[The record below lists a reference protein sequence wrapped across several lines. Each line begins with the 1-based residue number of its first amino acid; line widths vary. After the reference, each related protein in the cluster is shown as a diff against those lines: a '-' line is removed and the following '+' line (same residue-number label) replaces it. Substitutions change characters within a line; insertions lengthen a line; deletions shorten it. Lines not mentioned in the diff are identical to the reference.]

1 MPKGVTACR
10 RAWARLSL
18 PPGSSST
25 ASMAAA
31 SAKPAWKAAGTA
43 AYEWLA
49 RRAEIDVDRI
59 GIIGNSFGSY
69 FATIAAA
76 WEPRF
81 GAVAVSSICF
91 EPGGGT
97 IFDQASPTFKR
108 RFMYMA
114 GFTDE
119 ARFDRFRRG
128 MTLKEHAARIRT
140 PYLCVAGER
149 DELCPIEWAGRT
161 LDALSDA
168 ELIELRGECAA
179 DADSLRVLEAYLDR
193 RLGSDWRNA
202 QQQQPP
208 RGPRTDMTHD
218 EALAVLGL
226 SEGATADEI
235 RAAHRRLIQRMHPD
249 VGGTADLAARINRA
263 KDVLLGG

>member
-1 MPKGVTACR
+1 MPAVLLALVVLAVMALGL
-10 RAWARLSL
+10 AWLLR
-18 PPGSSST
+18 
-25 ASMAAA
+25 
-31 SAKPAWKAAGTA
+31 AKPSA
-43 AYEWLA
+43 LA
-49 RRAEIDVDRI
+49 RVLRIVLVVLGGIGVGAMLIFGLRFLPGLLPELLGLAGIVITALIARAARHRPSGGFSSPGHGQRTEVRTAFLQAWIDH
-59 GIIGNSFGSY
+59 GS
-69 FATIAAA
+69 
-76 WEPRF
+76 
-81 GAVAVSSICF
+81 GDV
-91 EPGGGT
+91 GGT
-97 IFDQASPTFKR
+97 ILTG
-108 RFMYMA
+108 RF
-114 GFTDE
+114 
-119 ARFDRFRRG
+119 
-128 MTLKEHAARIRT
+128 
-140 PYLCVAGER
+140 
-149 DELCPIEWAGRT
+149 AGRT